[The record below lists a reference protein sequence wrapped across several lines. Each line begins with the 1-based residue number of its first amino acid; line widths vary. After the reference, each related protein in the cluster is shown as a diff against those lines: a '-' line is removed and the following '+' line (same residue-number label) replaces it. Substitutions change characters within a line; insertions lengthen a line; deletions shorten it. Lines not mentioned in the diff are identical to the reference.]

1 MSEPLSPGHADPQA
15 WQAQDRVDPYL
26 RVALAM
32 AFADHDVTQS
42 GMTLTFELVSGQS
55 IHALADA
62 LEANDRVRSHWQG
75 EHAVFGTAWLTLT
88 TAQRWGQQGPPAC
101 IARFEVGMPWRDL
114 REDMAAPPATPMPSL
129 PPRLHRTPS
138 TADTLWVV
146 MDHGC
151 PFAHP
156 ALRRGDGQTRVLHL
170 WDQGPNPE
178 LGEAAPQPL
187 PWGYG
192 AELNRAEMMRWL
204 QEVDGD
210 EAACYARMGYQ
221 ALQRRAVHG
230 AHVIGQLQLQAAEDL
245 VFIQLPRAQ
254 LQTLSRTALAPAVL
268 DGAMYALS
276 VAAPGSR
283 VIVNL
288 SLEAYD
294 GPHDAKSL
302 WSCALQALVWHAR
315 KAHEVHWT
323 WVIAAGNAASLKVN
337 AAVTLQPQV
346 MQSLIW
352 RVPPASEHVAW
363 LELWWPEAMGTL
375 SLGLTPPGHKSMV
388 RMGAG
393 TLTAWPSPA
402 HAACWVAYPEAVT
415 PSGRCLLIRLAAT
428 ATCSGQAVAAPAG
441 DWTLHLQGK
450 AAGTV
455 RAYLARVWQGPGGQR
470 RGLQGQLW
478 QAQPKV
484 DAPGDALQR
493 PEEPPRAGSVS
504 GLASDVEGV
513 VVAQAMC
520 WQSGH
525 LQETAYSGRGQARA
539 VSAHL
544 CEESVLL
551 QGVRSWGA
559 LGGQS
564 VRMNG
569 TSVAAPQAARALAWA
584 RGRAPP

>member
-1 MSEPLSPGHADPQA
+1 MSESLSRNHAGAQA
-15 WQAQDRVDPYL
+15 WQAEDRVDPYL

-32 AFADHDVTQS
+32 SFADHDVTLS
-42 GMTLTFELVSGQS
+42 GMTLTFELLPGHS

-62 LEANDRVRSHWQG
+62 LQANDRVRSHWQG
-75 EHAVFGTAWLTLT
+75 EQAVFGTAWLTLA
-88 TAQRWGQQGPPAC
+88 TAQSWAQQGPPAC
-101 IARFEVGMPWRDL
+101 LARFEVGMPWHDL
-114 REDMAAPPATPMPSL
+114 REDGAQSLAAPLPSFT
-129 PPRLHRTPS
+129 PRLHRTPS
-138 TADTLWVV
+138 TADTLFVV

-156 ALRRGDGQTRVLHL
+156 ALRRGDGQTKVLHV
-170 WDQGPNPE
+170 WDQGPRPE
-178 LGEAAPQPL
+178 LGEAAHQPF

-192 AELNRAEMMRWL
+192 AELDRAEMTAWL
-204 QEVDGD
+204 QAADGD
-210 EAACYARMGYQ
+210 EAACYARMGYH

-230 AHVIGQLQLQAAEDL
+230 AHVLGQLQVQACEDL

-294 GPHDAKSL
+294 GPHDAQSL

-315 KAHEVHWT
+315 QAHAVQWT

-337 AAVTLQPQV
+337 ATLTLQPKV
-346 MQSLIW
+346 TQSLIW

-363 LELWWPEAMGTL
+363 LELWWPEDMGSL
-375 SLGLTPPGHKSMV
+375 SLGLTPPGHTSMTL
-388 RMGAG
+388 MEAG
-393 TLTAWPSPA
+393 CLLAWPSRSHPV
-402 HAACWVAYPEAVT
+402 CWVAYPEVAS
-415 PSGRCLLIRLAAT
+415 PSGRSVLIRLAPT
-428 ATCSGQAVAAPAG
+428 ATGSGQAVVAPAG

-450 AAGTV
+450 VAGSV
-455 RAYLARVWQGPGGQR
+455 RAYLARVWQSPGGQR
-470 RGLQGQLW
+470 RGRQGQLW
-478 QAQPKV
+478 PSEPMAN
-484 DAPGDALQR
+484 APGQGLLR
-493 PEEPPRAGSVS
+493 PEASPRAGSLN

-513 VVAQAMC
+513 VVAQAMR

-525 LQETAYSGRGQARA
+525 LVETAYSGRGPARA
-539 VSAHL
+539 ASAHL
-544 CEESVLL
+544 CEASVLL
-551 QGVRSWGA
+551 HGLRGWGA

-584 RGRAPP
+584 SGRAPP

>member
-1 MSEPLSPGHADPQA
+1 MSDHLSPWDASPQA
-15 WQAQDRVDPYL
+15 WQAEDRVDPYL

-32 AFADHDVTQS
+32 ALADHDVTLA
-42 GMTLTFELVSGQS
+42 GMTLTFELLPGQS

-62 LEANDRVRSHWQG
+62 LAAEDRVRSHWQG
-75 EHAVFGTAWLTLT
+75 EHAVFGTAWLTLA
-88 TAQRWGQQGPPAC
+88 TAQCWAEQGPPAC
-101 IARFEVGMPWRDL
+101 LARFEVGMPWRDQ
-114 REDMAAPPATPMPSL
+114 REGRVQPLAAPAPSH
-129 PPRLHRTPS
+129 PPRLHRKPS

-156 ALRRGDGQTRVLHL
+156 ALRRGDGQTSVLHL
-170 WDQGPNPE
+170 WDQGPHPE
-178 LGEAAPQPL
+178 LGEAAHQPL

-192 AELNRAEMMRWL
+192 AELNRAEMTHRL
-204 QEVDGD
+204 QAVDGD
-210 EAACYARMGYQ
+210 EAACYARLGYH

-230 AHVIGQLQLQAAEDL
+230 AHVLGQLQVKAGEDL

-268 DGAMYALS
+268 DGALYALS

-294 GPHDAKSL
+294 GPHDAQSL

-315 KAHEVHWT
+315 QAHAVEWT

-337 AAVTLQPQV
+337 ATITLQPDVQ
-346 MQSLIW
+346 QSLIW

-375 SLGLTPPGHKSMV
+375 SFGLTPPGHTEVTWMD
-388 RMGAG
+388 AG
-393 TLTAWPSPA
+393 RLSTWPSRLHP
-402 HAACWVAYPEAVT
+402 ACWVAYPNAVT
-415 PSGRCLLIRLAAT
+415 PSGRCLLVRLAPTAT
-428 ATCSGQAVAAPAG
+428 ASGQAVVAPAG
-441 DWTLHLQGK
+441 DWTLHLQGE

-455 RAYLARVWQGPGGQR
+455 RAYLARVWQGLGGQP
-470 RGLQGQLW
+470 RGRQGQLW
-478 QAQPKV
+478 PLEPAP
-484 DAPGDALQR
+484 DALGQGLQR
-493 PEEPPRAGSVS
+493 PEAPPRAGSLN
-504 GLASDVEGV
+504 GLASDVDGV
-513 VVAQAMC
+513 VVAQAMR

-525 LQETAYSGRGQARA
+525 LVETAYSGRGPARA

-544 CEESVLL
+544 CEASVLL
-551 QGVRSWGA
+551 HGLRGWGA

-569 TSVAAPQAARALAWA
+569 TSVAAPQAARALARA

>member
-1 MSEPLSPGHADPQA
+1 MSEALSHVHEGAQA

-32 AFADHDVTQS
+32 AFADHDVTLS
-42 GMTLTFELVSGQS
+42 GMTLTFELLPGLP

-75 EHAVFGTAWLTLT
+75 ERAVFGTAWLTLA
-88 TAQRWGQQGPPAC
+88 TAQRWAQQGPPTC
-101 IARFEVGMPWRDL
+101 LARFEVGMPWRDQ
-114 REDMAAPPATPMPSL
+114 REDGAAPLAAPTPS
-129 PPRLHRTPS
+129 PPLRLHRTPS
-138 TADTLWVV
+138 TADTLFVV

-156 ALRRGDGQTRVLHL
+156 ALRRDDGQTRVLHL
-170 WDQGPNPE
+170 WDQGPRPE
-178 LGEAAPQPL
+178 LGEAAHQPL

-192 AELNRAEMMRWL
+192 AELDRAEMTHWL
-204 QEVDGD
+204 QAVDGD
-210 EAACYARMGYQ
+210 EAVCYARMGYH

-230 AHVIGQLQLQAAEDL
+230 AHVLGHLQVQANEDL

-283 VIVNL
+283 VIANL

-294 GPHDAKSL
+294 GPHAAESL

-315 KAHEVHWT
+315 QAHAVEWT
-323 WVIAAGNAASLKVN
+323 WVIAAGNAASLQVN
-337 AAVTLQPQV
+337 AALTLQPDV
-346 MQSLIW
+346 AQSLVW
-352 RVPPASEHVAW
+352 RVPVASEHVAW
-363 LELWWPEAMGTL
+363 LELWWPHAMGTL
-375 SLGLTPPGHKSMV
+375 SLGLTPPGHTEVTWMA
-388 RMGAG
+388 AG
-393 TLTAWPSPA
+393 NLSVWPSRRRP
-402 HAACWVAYPEAVT
+402 ACWVAYPEAVT
-415 PSGRCLLIRLAAT
+415 PSGRCLLIRLAPT
-428 ATCSGQAVAAPAG
+428 ATGSGSAVVAPAG
-441 DWTLHLQGK
+441 DWTLHVQGQV
-450 AAGTV
+450 AGTV
-455 RAYLARVWQGPGGQR
+455 RAYLARVWQGLGGQQ
-470 RGLQGQLW
+470 RGRQGQLW
-478 QAQPKV
+478 PV
-484 DAPGDALQR
+484 EPAPNPLGQGLQR
-493 PEEPPRAGSVS
+493 PEAPPRVGSLN

-513 VVAQAMC
+513 VVAQAMR

-525 LQETAYSGRGQARA
+525 LVETAYSGRGPARA

-544 CEESVLL
+544 CEASVLL
-551 QGVRSWGA
+551 HGLRGWGA